1 MTGTAP
7 LHEANLVPEGEFA
20 FTASDFRQ
28 ITALVHA
35 EAGIVL
41 ADGKA
46 NLVYSRLAKR
56 LRAIGLRNF
65 RDYCNL
71 IASKEGVDERQA
83 LIAALTTNT
92 TRFFREP
99 YHFAHLA
106 HEVLPGLLK
115 TARQGGRVRI
125 WSAGC
130 SSGEEPY
137 TIAMT
142 LLESMPNAPEYDIL
156 ILATDID
163 PDMLNI
169 AKTGVYPGRLLEQI
183 PGNGRKRWLKTER
196 SVEDG
201 FSISEP
207 ARNLI
212 RFRELNLLGEWPMKS
227 RFDVIFCR
235 NVTIYFDEATQDKL
249 WRRFSQHL
257 EPGGHLYIGHSE
269 RIAAGEHSFE
279 LVAQTTYKKVRT

>member
-1 MTGTAP
+1 MIGTAP
-7 LHEANLVPEGEFA
+7 IHDANLVPGGEFA

-28 ITALVHA
+28 ISALVHA

-41 ADGKA
+41 TDGKV

-65 RDYCNL
+65 RDYCGL

-83 LIAALTTNT
+83 LIAAMTTNT

-99 YHFAHLA
+99 HHFKHLA
-106 HEVLPGLLK
+106 REVLSELLDN
-115 TARQGGRVRI
+115 ARKGARIRI

-142 LLESMPNAPEYDIL
+142 LIDLMPDAPEYDIVV
-156 ILATDID
+156 LATDID
-163 PDMLNI
+163 PDMLHT
-169 AKTGVYPGRLLEQI
+169 AKAGIYPAQLLEQI
-183 PGNGRKRWLKTER
+183 PGNYRKRWLTAER
-196 SVEDG
+196 SSNGD

-207 ARNLI
+207 ARSLI
-212 RFRELNLLGEWPMKS
+212 RFRELNLLGDWPMRS
-227 RFDVIFCR
+227 RFDIIFCR
-235 NVTIYFDEATQDKL
+235 NVTIYFDEETQERL
-249 WRRFSQHL
+249 WRRFDEHL
-257 EPGGHLYIGHSE
+257 KLNGYLYIGHSE
-269 RIAAGEHSFE
+269 RIAASECSFD
-279 LVAQTTYKKVRT
+279 LVGQTTYKKVRA

>member
-1 MTGTAP
+1 MIGTASIY
-7 LHEANLVPEGEFA
+7 EANLVPGGEFA

-28 ITALVHA
+28 ISALVHA

-41 ADGKA
+41 SDGKV

-71 IASKEGVDERQA
+71 ISSKEGVDERQA
-83 LIAALTTNT
+83 LIAAMTTNT
-92 TRFFREP
+92 TKFFRESH
-99 YHFAHLA
+99 HFKHLA
-106 HEVLPGLLK
+106 HEVLPDLLENAK
-115 TARQGGRVRI
+115 NGARVRI

-142 LLESMPNAPEYDIL
+142 MLELMPTASNYDIL

-163 PDMLNI
+163 PDMI
-169 AKTGVYPGRLLEQI
+169 HTARDGVYPENLLEQI
-183 PGNGRKRWLKTER
+183 PGSYRKRWLTADR
-196 SVEDG
+196 SNNGD
-201 FSISEP
+201 FYISEP
-207 ARNLI
+207 ARNLV
-212 RFRELNLLGEWPMKS
+212 RFRELNLLGAWPMRS

-235 NVTIYFDEATQDKL
+235 NVTIYFDEETQERL
-249 WRRFSQHL
+249 WKRFGEHL
-257 EPGGHLYIGHSE
+257 ELNGYLYIGHSE
-269 RIAAGEHSFE
+269 RLSGNEHSFE
-279 LVAQTTYKKVRT
+279 LVAQTTYKKVHA

>member
-1 MTGTAP
+1 MIGTAP
-7 LHEANLVPEGEFA
+7 IHEANLVPGGEFA

-28 ITALVHA
+28 ISALVHA

-41 ADGKA
+41 NDGKA

-56 LRAIGLRNF
+56 LRAIGLRSF
-65 RDYCNL
+65 HDYCSL
-71 IASKEGVDERQA
+71 VASREGVDERQA
-83 LIAALTTNT
+83 LIAAMTTNT

-99 YHFAHLA
+99 HHFKHLA
-106 HEVLPGLLK
+106 REVLPELLEN
-115 TARQGGRVRI
+115 ARKGGRVRI

-142 LLESMPNAPEYDIL
+142 LLELMPDAPEYDIL

-163 PDMLNI
+163 PDMLHT
-169 AKTGVYPGRLLEQI
+169 ARDGTYPEHLLEQI
-183 PGNGRKRWLKTER
+183 PGNYRKHWLAAER
-196 SVEDG
+196 SGNGD

-207 ARNLI
+207 ARRLV
-212 RFRELNLLGEWPMKS
+212 RFRELNLLGDWPMRS

-235 NVTIYFDEATQDKL
+235 NVTIYFDEETQEKL
-249 WRRFSQHL
+249 WKRFDEHL
-257 EPGGHLYIGHSE
+257 ESNGYLYIGHSE
-269 RIAAGEHSFE
+269 RIAANEGSFE
-279 LVAQTTYKKVRT
+279 LVGQTTYKKVRA